1 MKQLEKIKTVVL
13 VVLIVV
19 SLLLSGILWNT
30 MPHLDSLSSANYIA
44 PQPFGRAYE
53 AEELVQPAYARVHTG
68 DGKHFQARA
77 DTNLYKKLVVNM
89 KQWNVYSFTPMSW
102 NKEDWE
108 SIAGKKRGIEL
119 IYSGD
124 VLEDTLGE
132 LLTIRG
138 QAISGILS
146 ASRIW
151 LYSNKEDGTVQVLFI
166 SDSRQRI
173 IRARIS
179 LTATELEAYFHPPL
193 LASLTEQI
201 VYRPFSEKTGN
212 PAVYVPKDQLK
223 MYRYRYFYQPITA
236 QQMLSFLFTDAGLA
250 REVTERD
257 GTQIY
262 TNGSQTVSIPKH
274 HTYLVYRNPIQ
285 VPKEAEEE
293 NNFNDSL
300 HAAVSFMNKHGGWPG
315 TYQFAGVD
323 TALPGKSRAAVYRFR
338 QHVGSYPLYSEHDG
352 ETVVVIETAGDSVA
366 QAQYPMRQLDTYFER
381 TATLVMNGGEIARQ
395 LERKGIPK
403 EQVIGIELAMYAGKR
418 YDFMEVTPVWVIQQ
432 RNKPPLYLAA
442 AVSGGRGEI
451 NGLE

>member
-1 MKQLEKIKTVVL
+1 MKQLEQIKTIVL
-13 VVLIVV
+13 VVLIIV

-30 MPHLDSLSSANYIA
+30 MPHLDSLSSANYVA
-44 PQPFGRAYE
+44 PQPFGRTYE
-53 AEELVQPAYARVHTG
+53 AEVLVQPAYARVHTG

-77 DTNLYKKLVVNM
+77 DTNLYKKLVANM
-89 KQWNVYSFTPMSW
+89 KQWSVYSFTPMPW

-108 SIAGKKRGIEL
+108 SIEGKKRGIEL
-119 IYSGD
+119 VYSGD

-138 QAISGILS
+138 QAISGIVS
-146 ASRIW
+146 ANRIW
-151 LYSNKEDGTVQVLFI
+151 LYSNKEDGTVQALFI

-173 IRARIS
+173 IKAHTS
-179 LTATELEAYFHPPL
+179 LTPAELESYLQPSL

-212 PAVYVPKDQLK
+212 PAVYMPKERLK

-236 QQMLSFLFTDAGLA
+236 QNMLSFLFTDAGLA

-274 HTYLVYRNPIQ
+274 HNYLLYRNPVQ

-293 NNFNDSL
+293 HNFNDSL

-315 TYQFAGVD
+315 TYQFASVD
-323 TALPGKSRAAVYRFR
+323 TALPGKSRATVYRFR
-338 QHVGSYPLYSEHDG
+338 QHVGPYPLYSDYDG
-352 ETVVVIETAGDSVA
+352 ETVVVIETADDSIA
-366 QAQYPMRQLDTYFER
+366 QAQCPMRQLDTYFER
-381 TATLVMNGGEIARQ
+381 TATLVMNGGEVARQ
-395 LERKGIPK
+395 LERKGISK
-403 EQVIGIELAMYAGKR
+403 DQVIGIELAMYAGKR
-418 YDFMEVTPVWVIQQ
+418 YDFIEMNPVWVIQQ
-432 RNKPPLYLAA
+432 KNKPPLYLPA
-442 AVSGGRGEI
+442 AVSDGRGDG